1 MINIALLGCG
11 RIGQVH
17 ARSLMGMEN
26 AQVAAVADAVPEAA
40 AALAARTGAGAMAVE
55 DILAASDIDAVV
67 IGTPTTTHYDL
78 IHAAA
83 QGGKAIF
90 CEKPIDLSTARAAE
104 CLSIVTAKNVPFM
117 TAFQR
122 RFDPSFADL
131 ERRLRAGEIGTP
143 ELIILTSRDP
153 SPPPVSYIET
163 SGGIFR
169 DMIIHDLDIARL
181 FLAEEP
187 SEVHATGACHTDPGI
202 GAAGDVDTA
211 AVTLKTPSGKIC
223 QINASRRAIYGY
235 DQRAEVLGEGG
246 MLRIENRLQN
256 SVERAG
262 EGGFTRAPTLHFFL
276 DRYAEAY
283 RIELAHFVEAVRD
296 GKAPSPSAED
306 GLRAQ
311 KLADAAQTSLDE
323 GRVVTL

>member
-1 MINIALLGCG
+1 MRMGLLGCG
-11 RIGQVH
+11 RIGKVH
-17 ARSLMGMEN
+17 GANISAMDGVEL
-26 AQVAAVADAVPEAA
+26 VAVADAMEDAA
-40 AALAARTGAGAMAVE
+40 QALAHQHGAQVRDPL
-55 DILAASDIDAVV
+55 DICAANDVDAVM
-67 IGTPTTTHYDL
+67 ICTPTTTHYDL

-169 DMIIHDLDIARL
+169 DMIIHDLDIARF

-202 GAAGDVDTA
+202 GDAGDVDTA

-223 QINASRRAIYGY
+223 QINASRRAVYGY

-276 DRYAEAY
+276 DRYADAY
-283 RIELAHFVEAVRD
+283 RIELAHFVEAVGA
-296 GKAPSPSAED
+296 GKSPSPSAED